1 MKKYERFA
9 ECMKRIL
16 GEQKISVTEL
26 ARAVGFKSR
35 NSLSRILSDQT
46 SSEVEAAFLKTLK
59 EKQCLNLNE
68 LQWHELDVA
77 LEISR
82 VGYRDYCSNQA
93 IRTLMAPTEP
103 MTGEGFVCMTWDN
116 DGERRVKPFSQALQS
131 YARCKKVEMT
141 IRCCCSV
148 EFCRAIA
155 SVRNLQNSECEFSV
169 THYMFAGSDEIVQ
182 NIVAIQPLLYAP
194 WYTAYLIEPDSC
206 AAEAE
211 ALLRINSMI
220 VYMID
225 SDGHERF
232 EQLTL
237 LDRWHMSFTPLP
249 GKGSNNFVRD
259 LIAYSNPVMQPV
271 KKKFDFLMHEP
282 QDYLKYTEQ
291 YRLLEKGRRVYSIK
305 PDVPINFIHP
315 DILLPAVLD
324 GFAQADFLPREQ
336 MESLVAKLYDVQLLR
351 WKNFFTKKK
360 VTHIIFSYKAM
371 EQFARTGRQT
381 DHFFA
386 MRPYTPDER
395 MAILNHLREQ
405 AVNNPYFWV
414 YFLKDKNSIQQAEI
428 TFYEGAGVM
437 FTKADTGYNL
447 EEDHAE
453 ALIAH
458 PEMGRKFKSFFMQ
471 DMLENHVLSYH
482 ETIAALDRLIQLQK
496 E

>member
-16 GEQKISVTEL
+16 DEQNISATEL

-59 EKQCLNLNE
+59 EKQCLHLNE
-68 LQWHELDVA
+68 LQWRELDVA

-82 VGYRDYCSNQA
+82 VGYSDYCSNQA
-93 IRTLMAPTEP
+93 IRTLLAPTEP
-103 MTGEGFVCMTWDN
+103 IVGEGFVCMTWDD
-116 DGERRVKPFSQALQS
+116 DGKRRVKPFSQAIQS
-131 YARCKKVEMT
+131 YAQCKKVEMS
-141 IRCCCSV
+141 IRGCCSL
-148 EFCRAIA
+148 EFCRAVA
-155 SVRNLQNSECEFSV
+155 SVKKLQNSGCEFSV

-206 AAEAE
+206 PAETE
-211 ALLRINSMI
+211 ALLRISSMVVHI
-220 VYMID
+220 ID
-225 SDGHERF
+225 ADDHERF

-237 LDRWHMSFTPLP
+237 LDRWHMSLTQLP
-249 GKGSNNFVRD
+249 GKGSNDFVRD
-259 LIAYSNPVMQPV
+259 LIAYSNPAMQPV
-271 KKKFDFLMHEP
+271 KNKFDFLMHGP
-282 QDYLKYTEQ
+282 QDYLEYTEQ

-315 DILLPAVLD
+315 DILLPSVMD
-324 GFAQADFLPREQ
+324 GFAQMDFLPREQ
-336 MESLVAKLYDVQLLR
+336 LESLIGKLYDVQMLR

-371 EQFARTGRQT
+371 ERFARTGRQT

-386 MRPYTPDER
+386 MRPYTHEER
-395 MAILNHLREQ
+395 KAILSHLREQ
-405 AVNNPYFWV
+405 AVSNPYFWV
-414 YFLKDKNSIQQAEI
+414 YFLKDDNSVQQAEI
-428 TFYEGAGVM
+428 TFYEGIGVL
-437 FTKADTGYNL
+437 FTKANTGYNL

-453 ALIAH
+453 ALITH
-458 PEMGRKFKSFFMQ
+458 PEMGRKFRSFFMQ
-471 DMLENHVLSYH
+471 DLLENHVLGYH
-482 ETIAALDRLIQLQK
+482 ETIAALDKLIQLQM

>member
-9 ECMKRIL
+9 ECMRRIL
-16 GEQKISVTEL
+16 DEQKISATEL

-59 EKQCLNLNE
+59 EKQCISLNE

-82 VGYRDYCSNQA
+82 VGYSDYCSNQA
-93 IRTLMAPTEP
+93 IRTLMTDDEP
-103 MTGEGFVCMTWDN
+103 VKSEGFVCMALEDS
-116 DGERRVKPFSQALQS
+116 EKQRVKPFSQVLQS
-131 YARCKKVEMT
+131 YARCKKVEIT
-141 IRCCCSV
+141 IRGCCSP

-155 SVRNLQNSECEFSV
+155 SVKNQQDCSCEFSV

-211 ALLRINSMI
+211 ALLRIHSM
-220 VYMID
+220 VVHRID
-225 SDGHERF
+225 SEGVERF

-237 LDRWHMSFTPLP
+237 MDQRHMSVIELP
-249 GKGSNNFVRD
+249 GKRSNDFVRE
-259 LIAYSNPVMQPV
+259 LIAYSKPTIQPV
-271 KKKFDFLMHEP
+271 KKNFDDLMHEP
-282 QDYLKYTEQ
+282 QDYWKYTEQ
-291 YRLLEKGRRVYSIK
+291 YRLLEKGRSVYSIK

-315 DILLPAVLD
+315 DILLPSVME
-324 GFAQADFLPREQ
+324 GFTQKAFVPREQ
-336 MESLVAKLYDVQLLR
+336 VETLVKKLYDVHMLR
-351 WKNFFTKKK
+351 WNNFFTKKK

-371 EQFARTGRQT
+371 EHFARTGRQT

-386 MRPYTPDER
+386 MRPYTVGER
-395 MAILNHLREQ
+395 KAILTHLREQ
-405 AVNNPYFWV
+405 AVSNPYFWL
-414 YFLKDKNSIQQAEI
+414 YFLKDENSVQQAEI
-428 TFYEGAGVM
+428 TFYEGIGVL
-437 FTKADTGYNL
+437 FTKANTGYNL

-453 ALIAH
+453 ALITH

-471 DMLENHVLSYH
+471 DLLENHVLSYQK
-482 ETIAALDRLIQLQK
+482 TIASLDSLIHLLG
-496 E
+496 